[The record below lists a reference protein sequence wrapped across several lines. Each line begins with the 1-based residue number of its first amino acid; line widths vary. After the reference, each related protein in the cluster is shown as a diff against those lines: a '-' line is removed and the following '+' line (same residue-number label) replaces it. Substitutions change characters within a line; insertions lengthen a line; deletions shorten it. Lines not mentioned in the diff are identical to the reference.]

1 MRQSS
6 VQRQATVRTNSPQWI
21 WSLRAAG
28 LEAFE
33 AGTLPAR
40 KGARHCTLQCMVDAM
55 LTRFL
60 RTSREYVCAILRA

>member
-33 AGTLPAR
+33 GWDSASSEGCKTLHTAVH
-40 KGARHCTLQCMVDAM
+40 GGRHADTIPQD
-55 LTRFL
+55 
-60 RTSREYVCAILRA
+60 